1 MSRPGEAIRTAIV
14 LALPATV
21 SQIVVRVGRHRTTV
35 IHHLDILLHH
45 SEVEADYRE
54 YPTVY
59 RVPRVW
65 SRRTKQ

>member
-21 SQIVVRVGRHRTTV
+21 SQIVERVGRHRTSV
-35 IHHLDILLHH
+35 LYHLDILLDHN
-45 SEVEADYRE
+45 EIEADFFK

-59 RVPRVW
+59 RVW
-65 SRRTKQ
+65 SGKGKGNGK

>member
-21 SQIVVRVGRHRTTV
+21 SQIVERVGRHRTSV
-35 IHHLDILLHH
+35 LYHLDILMHH
-45 SEVEADYRE
+45 NEVEADFRE

-59 RVPRVW
+59 RVW
-65 SRRTKQ
+65 SRKGNGK